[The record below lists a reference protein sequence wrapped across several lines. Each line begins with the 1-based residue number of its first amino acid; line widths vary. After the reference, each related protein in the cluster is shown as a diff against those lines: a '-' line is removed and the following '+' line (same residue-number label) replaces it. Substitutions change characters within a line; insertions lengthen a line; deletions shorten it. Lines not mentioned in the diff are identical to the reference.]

1 MFADYETLKLIWWG
15 LIGLL
20 LMGFALTDG
29 FDMGVG
35 ALLPF
40 LGKNDS
46 QRRVMINT
54 IGPHWEGNQVWFVT
68 AGGALFAAW
77 PLVYASAFSGMYAAL
92 MIVLF
97 ALFLRPVGFDY
108 RSKMDSE
115 RWRKNWDWALFVGSV
130 VPPIIF
136 GVAFGNLFLGLPFY
150 FDELLRPNYE
160 GNLFGLLTL
169 FPLLSGLLSLSM
181 LIMHGAVWLGLK
193 TNGEVRVRAAGAAW
207 KASLATVLLFGGC
220 GVWIVLGMTGL
231 ALTDIPDTNAALSPL
246 LKQVS
251 QSEGAWLHNFSE
263 YPQLWVFPALGLV
276 MPVLGAVLV
285 LRQKE
290 SWAFVCSSLAIVG
303 VIATAGVSLFPF
315 VMPSSINPNH
325 SLTVWDATSSALT
338 LNIMLVVAMVFV
350 PCVLGYTS
358 WSYYKMRGRIDEAYV
373 EANSHSMY

>member
-231 ALTDIPDTNAALSPL
+231 ALADIPDTNAALSPL

-251 QSEGAWLHNFSE
+251 QSEGAWLHNFSV

-276 MPVLGAVLV
+276 M
-285 LRQKE
+285 
-290 SWAFVCSSLAIVG
+290 
-303 VIATAGVSLFPF
+303 
-315 VMPSSINPNH
+315 
-325 SLTVWDATSSALT
+325 
-338 LNIMLVVAMVFV
+338 
-350 PCVLGYTS
+350 
-358 WSYYKMRGRIDEAYV
+358 
-373 EANSHSMY
+373 

>member
-231 ALTDIPDTNAALSPL
+231 ALADIPDTNAALSPL

-251 QSEGAWLHNFSE
+251 QSEGAWLHNFSV

-285 LRQKE
+285 LRQNE

-303 VIATAGVSLFPF
+303 VIATAGVALFPF

-338 LNIMLVVAMVFV
+338 LNIMLVVAMEFV

>member
-251 QSEGAWLHNFSE
+251 QSEGAWLHNFSL
-263 YPQLWVFPALGLV
+263 YPQSWVFPALGLV

>member
-251 QSEGAWLHNFSE
+251 QSEGAWLHNFSL

>member
-40 LGKNDS
+40 LGKNDN

-251 QSEGAWLHNFSE
+251 QSEGAWLHNFGV
-263 YPQLWVFPALGLV
+263 YPQLWVFPVLGLV

>member
-1 MFADYETLKLIWWG
+1 
-15 LIGLL
+15 
-20 LMGFALTDG
+20 
-29 FDMGVG
+29 
-35 ALLPF
+35 
-40 LGKNDS
+40 
-46 QRRVMINT
+46 
-54 IGPHWEGNQVWFVT
+54 
-68 AGGALFAAW
+68 LFAAW

-193 TNGEVRVRAAGAAW
+193 TNGEVRVRAAAAAW

-251 QSEGAWLHNFSE
+251 QSEGAWLHNFSV

-303 VIATAGVSLFPF
+303 VIATAGVALFPF

>member
-251 QSEGAWLHNFSE
+251 QSEGAWLHNFSL

-303 VIATAGVSLFPF
+303 VIATAGVALFPF